1 MAVWSGIWRCSV
13 SESDLSCDMNQDKY
27 VERDRYDAHARE
39 LLASLGGAHVAEKF
53 GSHGIRQSLRTPY
66 LCYEQQISEVI
77 RPQSRVLEL
86 AAGAGMHTSALL
98 QTGAHVTATDISP
111 LSLKILEQRF
121 SDANGRL
128 VTHVADMEALPFNDD
143 MFDVV
148 VCAGGLSYG
157 EPSLVDSEIRRVL
170 RPGGILICV
179 DSLNHNP
186 VYRANRWIHYL
197 RGNRSKSTLKRM
209 PDQARIK
216 ALGKGFSNVSV
227 RYFGSIS
234 FAAPLIARLSGEKTA
249 QELSDC
255 IDQWIAVRRSAF
267 KFVLVARGLLG

>member
-1 MAVWSGIWRCSV
+1 
-13 SESDLSCDMNQDKY
+13 MNQDKHI
-27 VERDRYDAHARE
+27 ERDRYDAHARE
-39 LLASLGGAHVAEKF
+39 LLACLGGAHVEEKF

-66 LCYEQQISEVI
+66 LCYEQQINKVI

-111 LSLKILEQRF
+111 LSLKMLEQRF
-121 SDANGRL
+121 RGTNGHF
-128 VTHVADMEALPFNDD
+128 VTAVADMEALPFSNY

-157 EPSLVDSEIRRVL
+157 QQSLVDAEIRRVL
-170 RPGGILICV
+170 RLGGTLICV

-186 VYRANRWIHYL
+186 VYRANRLIHYL

-209 PDQARIK
+209 PDQVRIK
-216 ALGKGFSNVSV
+216 SLSDGFSNVSV
-227 RYFGSIS
+227 RYFGAIS
-234 FAAPLIARLSGEKTA
+234 FAAPLLARLLGEKTA
-249 QELSDC
+249 QELSDG
-255 IDQWIAVRRSAF
+255 IDQWIGVRRSAF
-267 KFVLVARGLLG
+267 KFVLVAQGLLG